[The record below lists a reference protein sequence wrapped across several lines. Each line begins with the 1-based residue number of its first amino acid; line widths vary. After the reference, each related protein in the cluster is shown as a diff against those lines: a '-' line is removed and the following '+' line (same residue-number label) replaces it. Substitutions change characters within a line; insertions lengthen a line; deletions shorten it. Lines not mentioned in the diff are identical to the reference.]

1 MRRVQCAVCSV
12 EQNKVFSVQCEECS
26 GKCAVCSAVQ
36 NKVFIVQVA
45 VGCAEQSSAQFA
57 VCNAEWVEGSLMHSN
72 AI

>member
-1 MRRVQCAVCSV
+1 M
-12 EQNKVFSVQCEECS
+12 
-26 GKCAVCSAVQ
+26 Q

-57 VCNAEWVEGSLMHSN
+57 VCTAEWVEGSLMHSN